1 MAEVE
6 EEPLIGSEEWK
17 MVSTMPT
24 PLSPLP
30 TTLASLLCH
39 TESYSDSEWR
49 VVLQLILVFLLILL
63 SLAFPPQAN
72 PLFLITPGQF
82 NPHHA

>member
-17 MVSTMPT
+17 MVSAMPAPPIVFT
-24 PLSPLP
+24 Y
-30 TTLASLLCH
+30 SLLCH
-39 TESYSDSEWR
+39 TESYSDREWR